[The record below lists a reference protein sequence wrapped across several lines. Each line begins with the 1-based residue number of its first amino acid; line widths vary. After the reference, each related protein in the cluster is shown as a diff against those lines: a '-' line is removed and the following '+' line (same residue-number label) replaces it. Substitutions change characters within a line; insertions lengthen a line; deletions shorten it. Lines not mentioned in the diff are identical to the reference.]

1 MYTIMMG
8 KLKIIAPTIIVN
20 GNNSFDILRKMS
32 VDIQSLIIDY
42 ADKFET
48 RTIIPLL
55 ESSDYDFNKKY
66 EEAIKEFL
74 CNCIQILSIICSQSK
89 VEEQS
94 NILEILLEAYFSGLQ
109 EIENQISKQRNEDD
123 PMVLPL
129 LNSIEKA
136 RYYAVESDN
145 FNQPDC
151 TDALQAFAN
160 IVVSISALKLIHKS
174 NNTIFKVKTDN
185 LIYKCKY
192 HNRELE
198 EFMKNI
204 KTKK

>member
-1 MYTIMMG
+1 M
-8 KLKIIAPTIIVN
+8 LRIIAPTIILN
-20 GNNSFDILRKMS
+20 AKNSSDILNKTPL
-32 VDIQSLIIDY
+32 DIQSLIIEY

-48 RTIIPLL
+48 KTIIPLL
-55 ESSDYDFNKKY
+55 ESSEYAFNKKY

-89 VEEQS
+89 EEQS
-94 NILEILLEAYFSGLQ
+94 NIFDILLEAYFSGLQ
-109 EIENQISKQRNEDD
+109 EIENQISTQRNVDD

-129 LNSIEKA
+129 LNAIEKA
-136 RYYAVESDN
+136 RHYALESDN
-145 FNQPDC
+145 FNHPDYSH
-151 TDALQAFAN
+151 ALQAFAN
-160 IVVSISALKLIHKS
+160 IVVSISALTLIQKS

-192 HNRELE
+192 HNRELG

-204 KTKK
+204 ETKKQ

>member
-1 MYTIMMG
+1 M
-8 KLKIIAPTIIVN
+8 LRIIAPTIILNAKN
-20 GNNSFDILRKMS
+20 GSDILNKTPL
-32 VDIQSLIIDY
+32 DIQSLILEY

-48 RTIIPLL
+48 KTIIPLL
-55 ESSDYDFNKKY
+55 ESSEYAFNKKY

-89 VEEQS
+89 EEQS
-94 NILEILLEAYFSGLQ
+94 NIFDILLEAYFSGLQ
-109 EIENQISKQRNEDD
+109 EIENQISTQRNVDD

-129 LNSIEKA
+129 LNAIEKA
-136 RYYAVESDN
+136 RHYALESDN
-145 FNQPDC
+145 FNHPDYSH
-151 TDALQAFAN
+151 ALQAFAN
-160 IVVSISALKLIHKS
+160 IVVSISALTLIQKS

-192 HNRELE
+192 HIRELG

-204 KTKK
+204 ETKKQ

>member
-1 MYTIMMG
+1 M
-8 KLKIIAPTIIVN
+8 LRIIAPTIILN
-20 GNNSFDILRKMS
+20 AKNSLDILNKTPL
-32 VDIQSLIIDY
+32 DIQSLIIEY

-48 RTIIPLL
+48 KTIIPLL
-55 ESSDYDFNKKY
+55 ESSEYAFNKKY

-89 VEEQS
+89 EEQS
-94 NILEILLEAYFSGLQ
+94 NIFEILLEAYFSGLQ
-109 EIENQISKQRNEDD
+109 EIENQISTQINVDD

-129 LNSIEKA
+129 LNAIEKA
-136 RYYAVESDN
+136 RHYALESDN
-145 FNQPDC
+145 FNHPDYSH
-151 TDALQAFAN
+151 ALQAFAN
-160 IVVSISALKLIHKS
+160 IVVSISALKLIQKS

-192 HNRELE
+192 HNRELG

-204 KTKK
+204 ETKKQ

>member
-1 MYTIMMG
+1 M
-8 KLKIIAPTIIVN
+8 VN
-20 GNNSFDILRKMS
+20 GSNSLDILSKIPANIRS
-32 VDIQSLIIDY
+32 SIIEY

-48 RTIIPLL
+48 KTIIPLL
-55 ESSDYDFNKKY
+55 ESSEYYFDKKY

-89 VEEQS
+89 VQEQS
-94 NILEILLEAYFSGLQ
+94 HILEILLEAYFSGLQ
-109 EIENQISKQRNEDD
+109 EIKNQISEQRNEDD

-129 LNSIEKA
+129 LH
-136 RYYAVESDN
+136 AVENAKRYALMSDN
-145 FNQPDC
+145 FNQPDHSN
-151 TDALQAFAN
+151 ALLAFAN
-160 IVVSISALKLIHKS
+160 IVVSMSALKLIQKS
-174 NNTIFKVKTDN
+174 NNTIFKIKTDN

-204 KTKK
+204 DMQKQ

>member
-1 MYTIMMG
+1 M
-8 KLKIIAPTIIVN
+8 LRIIAPTIILN
-20 GNNSFDILRKMS
+20 AKNSSDILNKTPL
-32 VDIQSLIIDY
+32 DIQSLMIEY

-48 RTIIPLL
+48 KTIIPLL
-55 ESSDYDFNKKY
+55 ESSEYAFNKKY

-89 VEEQS
+89 EEQS
-94 NILEILLEAYFSGLQ
+94 NIFDILLEAYFSGLQ
-109 EIENQISKQRNEDD
+109 EIENQISTQRNVDD

-129 LNSIEKA
+129 LNAIEKA
-136 RYYAVESDN
+136 RHYALESDN
-145 FNQPDC
+145 FNHPDYSH
-151 TDALQAFAN
+151 ALQAFAN
-160 IVVSISALKLIHKS
+160 IVVSISALTLIQKS

-192 HNRELE
+192 HNRELG

-204 KTKK
+204 ETKKQ

>member
-1 MYTIMMG
+1 MLRM
-8 KLKIIAPTIIVN
+8 IAPIIILN
-20 GNNSFDILRKMS
+20 AKNSLDILNKTPL
-32 VDIQSLIIDY
+32 DIQSLIIEY

-48 RTIIPLL
+48 KTIIPLL
-55 ESSDYDFNKKY
+55 ESSEYAFNKKY

-89 VEEQS
+89 EEQS
-94 NILEILLEAYFSGLQ
+94 NIFDILLEAYFSGLQ
-109 EIENQISKQRNEDD
+109 EIENQISTQRNVDD

-129 LNSIEKA
+129 LNAIEKA
-136 RYYAVESDN
+136 RHYALESDN
-145 FNQPDC
+145 FNHPDYSH
-151 TDALQAFAN
+151 ALQAFAN
-160 IVVSISALKLIHKS
+160 IVVSISALTLIQKS

-192 HNRELE
+192 HNRELG

-204 KTKK
+204 ETKKQ